1 MGTQIIG
8 MSEHKESLNF
18 IEEIIE
24 EDLRNGK
31 HDGRIHTRFPP
42 EPNGYLH
49 IGHTKAIWVNFGLA
63 EKYGGVTNLRFDDT
77 NPTTEETEYVD
88 NIKKD
93 IAWLGYKWDEREY
106 YTSDYFQTLY
116 DYAVTL
122 IKKDLAFVDDSTA
135 DEIAEQKGVPSKPGK
150 ESPYKT
156 RSIEENLK
164 LFEGMKNG
172 EFEDGSKVLRVKVDM
187 TSPNMHMRDPVI
199 YRIKKETHHRTG
211 DEWCIYPMYD
221 FAHGQSDSVE
231 KITHSLC
238 SLEFIHHRP
247 LYNWFIEKLEIFPS
261 RQIEFARMNVSYMI
275 TSKRKLLRLVEGG
288 MVDGWNDPRMPTISG
303 LRRRG
308 YTPKSIRDF
317 CAATGLAKRDNVIEV
332 ELLESILRNELN
344 QDAQRVHVVL
354 NPVPLVITNYPEGK
368 VEMMVAKIN
377 PMDED
382 SPTREIPFSGRLLIE
397 RDDFME
403 EDPGKKYYRM
413 APGRNVRL
421 KNGYILNCTGCTKD
435 ADGNITEVQAT
446 YYEDSRSGSDTSGVK
461 PKGTMHYVSEQH
473 AIEAQV
479 NLYDR
484 LFTDPT
490 PTSHENKD
498 YLEFVN
504 PDSLKVIEKAY
515 CEPYLVNAKQDDKF
529 QFIRLGYFTPDYDST
544 AERLIFNRTV
554 SLKDKWKKKNK

>member
-1 MGTQIIG
+1 

-31 HDGRIHTRFPP
+31 HEGRIHTRFPP

-49 IGHTKAIWVNFGLA
+49 IGHTKAIWVSFGLA
-63 EKYGGVTNLRFDDT
+63 EKYGGITNLRFDDT

-116 DYAVTL
+116 GYAVDL

-135 DEIAEQKGVPSKPGK
+135 EEIAQQKGVPTKPGT

-156 RSIEENLK
+156 RSIEENLR

-187 TSPNMHMRDPVI
+187 SSPNMHMRDPVI

-211 DEWCIYPMYD
+211 DDWCIYPMYD
-221 FAHGQSDSVE
+221 FAHGQSDSIE

-288 MVDGWNDPRMPTISG
+288 MVSGWNDPRMPTISG

-317 CAATGLAKRDNVIEV
+317 CAATGLAKRDNVIEI
-332 ELLESILRNELN
+332 ELLESILRSELN

-377 PMDED
+377 PMDDD
-382 SPTREIPFSGRLLIE
+382 SPSREIPFSGRLLIE

-403 EDPGKKYYRM
+403 VDPGKKYYRM

-446 YYEDSRSGSDTSGVK
+446 YYENSRSGSDTSGVK

-490 PTSHENKD
+490 PTSHEDKD

-504 PDSLKVIEKAY
+504 TDSLKVVEKAY
-515 CEPYLVNAKQDDKF
+515 CEPYLSNAKQNDKF

-544 AERLIFNRTV
+544 SERLIFNRTV
-554 SLKDKWKKKNK
+554 SLKDKWKKKSK

>member
-397 RDDFME
+397 RDDFLE